1 MLLNSLLLPNKRNP
15 RDGGA
20 GGDLEIAFVNK
31 SRGSKGH
38 KELSLRE
45 KQTSV
50 SARKIIEKSQHSS
63 VSQVPQ
69 EKRREEGCGCL
80 RDELL
85 RPSQSASPPVYH
97 FA

>member
-38 KELSLRE
+38 KELNLRE

-50 SARKIIEKSQHSS
+50 SAREIIEKSQHSS

-69 EKRREEGCGCL
+69 EKRREEGCGVPE
-80 RDELL
+80 R
-85 RPSQSASPPVYH
+85 
-97 FA
+97 